1 MLKHEGNRI
10 GDAWFYVHDDATTT
24 TSVTL
29 RRLQQF
35 VPASGIIY
43 RYQLSQNNK
52 VLQRGQLTADRH
64 GLLTVFQIAVTQEKA
79 TLTIMPEQQ
88 WEERE

>member
-35 VPASGIIY
+35 VPASGIVY
-43 RYQLSQNNK
+43 RYQLSQDNK
-52 VLQRGQLTADRH
+52 VLQQG
-64 GLLTVFQIAVTQEKA
+64 
-79 TLTIMPEQQ
+79 
-88 WEERE
+88 